1 MKAIPNH
8 YLKPFPN
15 HKIISQKA
23 IHNEATLRQI
33 FYFIVFKI
41 KNQKLNFKT
50 QN

>member
-8 YLKPFPN
+8 MIFSQQAIHN
-15 HKIISQKA
+15 VQKA